1 MLRTLV
7 LASLFASVVAGSAMA
22 HPWGWH
28 HHHHCHWWHHHHHC
42 W

>member
-7 LASLFASVVAGSAMA
+7 LATVLAASLGGSAMA
-22 HPWGWH
+22 WPWH
-28 HHHHCHWWHHHHHC
+28 HHHHCIWRHHHRVC